1 MRRLLHSVI
10 LSSDEVIP
18 FSFCL
23 SLLSVSL
30 SVTVLVAPSP
40 IKPST
45 KLAARSS
52 GNAGDALFLVRANE
66 FSPDR
71 CSLSLPLSLAC
82 SSLSLSLSF
91 YFILFYFIFH
101 GGKRLC
107 CMSAGFCRTRARAR
121 ARDCSR
127 LNKDRSKKTIR
138 VCTSFPPVVANFSH

>member
-82 SSLSLSLSF
+82 SSLSLSLSP
-91 YFILFYFIFH
+91 FILFYFTLFSTAVS
-101 GGKRLC
+101 G
-107 CMSAGFCRTRARAR
+107 SAACPQAFAGRARAR
-121 ARDCSR
+121 ARA
-127 LNKDRSKKTIR
+127 I
-138 VCTSFPPVVANFSH
+138 VPA